1 MKVAIVG
8 SGVAG
13 LAAAYHWLELWAAHP
28 GSEPLQLTLYAALV
42 PTTGS
47 DGSGLGGKAMS
58 RHFEGYVDHA
68 HNDMPRP
75 PFYGPMMPWRGTLP
89 HGYHVLW
96 EYPNL
101 RRMLGDSGD
110 GMGLLRPVG
119 GARVIASFQARLDE
133 RTPGGPGVGLMGL
146 CDPET
151 GLAFREETKVLFR
164 LRDTPVGSAFVSAMD
179 LLFPGND
186 IDPLSFSDLFF
197 AHEVDLELRV
207 SLLVASIRARTMNP
221 ETERIGG
228 KPLYDVEYDVWAESM
243 VTEWAGVAN
252 AVLDPLHALIVDL
265 TALGAIVEE
274 ALEGEGPPAPLPDFD
289 VANPTER
296 DIAQR
301 WLASQME
308 RVLRDMPGALTRLA
322 AGDYPIWRT
331 LHFRF
336 APDATFTSPY
346 SFDAAQAARS
356 LAFCF
361 SRPAASRMWT
371 PDGGQIQRLWLRFWE
386 RIRAAAANDPRVT
399 LDVIEG
405 RVHRLTSAEAGL
417 IIEAGPYSGHS
428 GDLGMPWAPT
438 IHAAM
443 HAPAGL
449 WPARAFDRVV
459 TTCAPGALECI
470 LEGDSFAAARGTLGP
485 LTRLGNETLE
495 LMLWLDEPI
504 AWSEAARIGMQE
516 ASITGLEGAFCL
528 LADYRCGLWS
538 QARLDEEHP
547 FGPDVPFVGSILE
560 SCGGFEELY
569 ACESREDAYGWPRFV
584 KERIR
589 DLLSKPEFFDE
600 VDPRP
605 WPHDENGWR
614 AERESGSW
622 KPSRAMDP
630 SSGGDW
636 FEACRWLAWGYM
648 RQLSMIRSL
657 GDRAVR
663 QLAAYAALLDPRGK
677 TREELL
683 KPPPALGARIRYVV
697 MRNAKARNRIFS
709 PGAGV
714 WPKRP
719 VSGVPLGDPR
729 LFPAGDW
736 TRNGLDIV
744 CMEAA
749 TLSAMR
755 ASREAYRSL
764 TGKQPAAHSPI
775 AVLPPASWYD
785 GNDPMVRG

>member
-1 MKVAIVG
+1 MRVAIVG

-13 LAAAYHWLELWAAHP
+13 LASAYHWLEMWRAHP
-28 GSEPLQLTLYAALV
+28 GSDPLHLTLYAALV
-42 PTTGS
+42 PHDGS

-58 RHFEGYVDHA
+58 RHFEGYIDHA
-68 HNDMPRP
+68 HNDMPRH
-75 PFYGPMMPWRGTLP
+75 PFYGPMMPWRGTVP

-110 GMGLLRPVG
+110 GMGLLRPEG
-119 GARVIASFQARLDE
+119 GARVIASFQARMDE
-133 RTPGGPGVGLMGL
+133 RTPGGPGIGLMGL
-146 CDPET
+146 CDPQT
-151 GLAFREETKVLFR
+151 GLAFRLETKVLFR
-164 LRDTPVGSAFVSAMD
+164 LKDRPVAAAFIAAMRT
-179 LLFPGND
+179 LFSVAD

-197 AHEVDLELRV
+197 AHEVDLELRI
-207 SLLVASIRARTMNP
+207 SLLVASIRSRTMNP
-221 ETERIGG
+221 ETETIDGR
-228 KPLYDVEYDVWAESM
+228 PLYEVEYDIWAEKM
-243 VTEWAGVAN
+243 VTEWAKPMHAL
-252 AVLDPLHALIVDL
+252 LDPLKGLIDDF
-265 TALGAIVEE
+265 TALGAILEE
-274 ALEGEGPPAPLPDFD
+274 GLEGEGAPAPDENFD
-289 VANPTER
+289 VDNPDER
-296 DIAQR
+296 AVAEL
-301 WLASQME
+301 WLASQLE
-308 RVLRDMPGALTRLA
+308 RVLRDLPGALARLG

-361 SRPAASRMWT
+361 SRPMASRMWT

-386 RIRAAAANDPRVT
+386 RIRALAAADPRVEFE
-399 LDVIEG
+399 VIEG
-405 RVHRLTSAEAGL
+405 RVHRLTSDDSG
-417 IIEAGPYSGHS
+417 ISIEAGPYSGHT

-438 IHAAM
+438 LHAAM
-443 HAPAGL
+443 HAPSPI
-449 WPARAFDRVV
+449 WPAQRYDQVI

-470 LEGDSFAAARGTLGP
+470 LDGEKFADSRRTLGP

-495 LMLWLDEPI
+495 IILWTDAPI
-504 AWSEAARIGMQE
+504 EWSGAARVGMQE

-528 LADYRCGLWS
+528 VADYRCGLWS
-538 QARLDEEHP
+538 DARLAEERP
-547 FGPDVPFVGSILE
+547 FGAEIPFVGSIIE

-569 ACESREDAYGWPRFV
+569 ACETRTDAYGWPREV

-600 VDPRP
+600 IDPRP
-605 WPHDENGWR
+605 WPHDEHGWR
-614 AERESGSW
+614 AEREAGSW
-622 KPSRAMDP
+622 KPSKATDP
-630 SSGGDW
+630 ATAGEW
-636 FEACRWLAWGYM
+636 FEACRWLAWGYV
-648 RQLSMIRSL
+648 RQLSLIKAL
-657 GDRAVR
+657 GERAVR
-663 QLAAYAALLDPRGK
+663 QLSAYAGLLDPRGR
-677 TREELL
+677 TRDELL
-683 KPPPALGARIRYVV
+683 HPPAELTGRVRYVV

-719 VSGVPLGDPR
+719 VSGVALGDAR

-755 ASREAYRSL
+755 ASRAAYRAA
-764 TGKQPAAHSPI
+764 TGVEPGVAPPI
-775 AVLPPASWYD
+775 AVLPPQSWYD
-785 GNDPMVRG
+785 GNDPMKRG